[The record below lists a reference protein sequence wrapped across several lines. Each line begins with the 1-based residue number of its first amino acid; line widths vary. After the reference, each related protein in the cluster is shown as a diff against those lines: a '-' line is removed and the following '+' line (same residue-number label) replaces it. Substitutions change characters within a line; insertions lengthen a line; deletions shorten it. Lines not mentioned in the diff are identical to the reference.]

1 MSNVKDYQKLLKMG
15 IQEFCIGGYKSFY
28 EERKLEIKPLTI
40 LAGPNSTGKSSVMQP
55 LLLMK
60 QTLEESYDPGTLL
73 LNGPNVKFT
82 KSEQLLFKN
91 NRLGLESNFFSVGI
105 KCNGE
110 EFTKLS
116 YMKRTPGFRISEMF
130 YSNNGQ
136 NLAIKQGMNSDDLK
150 KILPKEFL
158 EDYYPERITKD
169 CVFSVERERCFLKI
183 GGKVSIGDSN
193 TLIELIS
200 FPLSGLSKEIR
211 SIIHLPGLRGNPERN
226 YPTTSLDSDLGRFA
240 PGTFEKYVASIIVN
254 WQENNPRKINS
265 LNNYL
270 RKIGLTKKIAAKY
283 INDTEVGLYVTS
295 SLNDIDEDLVS
306 IADVGLGV
314 SQTLP
319 ILVALLFAEK
329 GQIVYIEQ
337 PEIHLHP
344 RAQFELASI
353 IAEASNRGVKVV
365 IETHSSLFL
374 RGLQTVIALKKLPK
388 ELTKIHWFSKR
399 KDDGVTEVHSVDFDD
414 NGAFGDWPEDF
425 DNVEYY
431 AEQKY
436 LDAVEKNYIEG
447 NFN

>member
-1 MSNVKDYQKLLKMG
+1 MSNVKDYKKLLNMG
-15 IQEFCIGGYKSFY
+15 IQEFCLSGYKSFY

-60 QTLEESYDPGTLL
+60 QTLEEGYDPGTLL
-73 LNGPNVKFT
+73 LNGTNVKFT

-91 NRLGLESNFFSVGI
+91 NRLGLEADFFSIGI
-105 KCNGE
+105 KCDGE

-116 YMKRTPGFRISEMF
+116 YIRKTPGFRISEMS
-130 YSNNGQ
+130 YSDGGESFV
-136 NLAIKQGMNSDDLK
+136 IKQGMSSDLLK
-150 KILPKEFL
+150 SSLPKKYV
-158 EDYYPERITKD
+158 EDYYPERIIKD
-169 CVFSVERERCFLKI
+169 CIFSVERDRCFLKVV
-183 GGKVSIGDSN
+183 GKT
-193 TLIELIS
+193 TLGNDRLIDLIQ
-200 FPLSGLSKEIR
+200 FPLSNLGREIR

-226 YPTTSLDSDLGRFA
+226 YPTTSLDSDLGRFV

-254 WQENNPRKINS
+254 WQENHPKKINS

-270 RKIGLTKKIAAKY
+270 RKIGLTKKITAKY
-283 INDTEVGLYVTS
+283 INDTEVGLFVTS

-319 ILVALLFAEK
+319 ILVALLFAER
-329 GQIVYIEQ
+329 GQMVYIEQ

-353 IAEASNRGVKVV
+353 IAEAANRGVKVV

-399 KDDGVTEVHSVDFDD
+399 KDDGVTEVHSVEFDD
-414 NGAFGDWPEDF
+414 NGAFGDWPDDF

-447 NFN
+447 KYN

>member
-1 MSNVKDYQKLLKMG
+1 MSNVKDYKNLLNLG
-15 IQEFCIGGYKSFY
+15 IQEFCLSGYKSFY

-60 QTLEESYDPGTLL
+60 QTLEEGYDPGTLL
-73 LNGPNVKFT
+73 LNGTNVKFT

-91 NRLGLESNFFSVGI
+91 KRLGLEADSFSIGI
-105 KCNGE
+105 KCYGE

-116 YMKRTPGFRISEMF
+116 YIRKTPGFRISKMS
-130 YSNNGQ
+130 YSDKEGSFV
-136 NLAIKQGMNSDDLK
+136 IKQGMSSKLLK
-150 KILPKEFL
+150 SSLPKKYVK
-158 EDYYPERITKD
+158 DYYPERIMRD
-169 CVFSVERERCFLKI
+169 CIFSVERDRCFLKVV
-183 GGKVSIGDSN
+183 GKTKLGNDR
-193 TLIELIS
+193 LIDLIQ
-200 FPLSGLSKEIR
+200 FPLSDLGNEIR

-226 YPTTSLDSDLGRFA
+226 YPTTSLDSDLGRFV

-254 WQENNPRKINS
+254 WQENHPKKINS

-270 RKIGLTKKIAAKY
+270 RKIGLTKKITANY
-283 INDTEVGLYVTS
+283 INDTEVGLFVTS
-295 SLNDIDEDLVS
+295 SLNDIDEDMVS

-319 ILVALLFAEK
+319 ILVALLFAER
-329 GQIVYIEQ
+329 GQMVYIEQ

-353 IAEASNRGVKVV
+353 IGETAKRGVKVV

-374 RGLQTVIALKKLPK
+374 RGLQTVIALKELPK

-399 KDDGVTEVHSVDFDD
+399 KDDGVTEVHSVEFDD
-414 NGAFGDWPEDF
+414 NGAFGDWPDDF

-447 NFN
+447 KYN